1 MLVQLVPRLI
11 YHPYEEMLGRWGED
25 YHTKREQIT
34 ALIVSLILGFRV
46 AKVVTGISSLVLQGK
61 SYQELRAAIDLV
73 IERIEKSITQAGQ
86 WWCMPLIPALGGQ
99 RQADF

>member
-34 ALIVSLILGFRV
+34 ALIVSLILGLRV
-46 AKVVTGISSLVLQGK
+46 AKVVTGTSSLVLQGK
-61 SYQELRAAIDLV
+61 SSGL
-73 IERIEKSITQAGQ
+73 S
-86 WWCMPLIPALGGQ
+86 
-99 RQADF
+99 